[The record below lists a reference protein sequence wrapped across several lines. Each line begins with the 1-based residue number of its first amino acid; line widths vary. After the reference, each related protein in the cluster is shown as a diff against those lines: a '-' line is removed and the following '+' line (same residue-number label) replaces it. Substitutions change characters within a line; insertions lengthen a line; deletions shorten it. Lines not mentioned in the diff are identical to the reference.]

1 MRLLLETIESID
13 SWFAGLATGAP
24 LAVTMLVALGLGLR
38 HASDPDHLLA
48 VASLAAGE
56 HGPRAAARL
65 GACWGLGHSAVLLG
79 VGLPILLAGSYPP
92 AWLEHGAERAVGALL
107 ILLALR
113 VFLRRPAAGGEPPP
127 TRTAPQAFAVGVV
140 HGLAGTGA
148 VTLLVLAA
156 IPAAPTAAAM
166 ALGLFAI
173 ASLASMAACS
183 ATLGWALSRSVVA
196 AGHGA
201 LALPAL
207 GALGLAIGCW
217 YLAAA

>member
-1 MRLLLETIESID
+1 MTVVLEAIESID
-13 SWFAGLATGAP
+13 GWFAGLATGAP
-24 LAVTMLVALGLGLR
+24 LVVTMLVALGLGVR

-48 VASLAAGE
+48 VASLAGGD
-56 HGPRAAARL
+56 HGPRAAAWL
-65 GACWGLGHSAVLLG
+65 GTCWGLGHCAVLLA

-92 AWLEHGAERAVGALL
+92 GWLEHGAEQAVGALL
-107 ILLALR
+107 IVLGLR
-113 VFLRRPAAGGEPPP
+113 VLLRRPAVGGDAPPA
-127 TRTAPQAFAVGVV
+127 RTARQAFVVGVV

-156 IPAAPTAAAM
+156 IPAAPAAAAM

-183 ATLGWALSRSVVA
+183 ATLGWALSRSAIAV
-196 AGHGA
+196 GHSA
-201 LALPAL
+201 IALPAL